1 MDIEKYWDKYMNESL
16 LDIFDETCEFF
27 SQKLPE
33 KVLEE
38 YDVVE
43 VILET
48 KGHHETAKEFDK
60 VLSFIQLIKEKQ
72 PDLYKENFQYLDDT
86 LVEYYCFMNEPD
98 KVDKAFSNFLKHP
111 VHDFDSYLKV
121 FKILIFNSR
130 IDLIDK
136 ALNQNFDEVAQCDKL
151 IGTAEYDLAMAKF
164 YKTLEE
170 LYLDFKSKQIFD
182 KQKFYGTLENFGFDL
197 EIDYLES
204 VEKGICDAEFDHEF
218 FSAQFLNNRKSA
230 MEYLL
235 GHFLKYMHSL
245 GFSFVL
251 SGRIWDKVY
260 ELWESNVNKKQKK
273 PAPEKYFNVHPDK
286 FDKFLARLSGD
297 LFISNTHEMVATLWG
312 SVYIYDFLKEL
323 KIIDDVEFNNFIQAT
338 KKLKGIIIGQNTS
351 GLWNFNF
358 VHKWQKPDSIST
370 VEFIEEEKIFQKSFH
385 VKEREFSLFKPLI
398 SDELENIGELSKY
411 IIDGAKTIKKTP
423 SYDDIFE
430 AIKRNDAPI
439 DSQKKVKPEP
449 EVKYVDP
456 AELGNKVGRN
466 EPCPCGSGKKYK
478 KCCG

>member
-72 PDLYKENFQYLDDT
+72 PDLYKEYFQYLDDT
-86 LVEYYCFMNEPD
+86 LVEYYCFMNEPA
-98 KVDKAFSNFLKHP
+98 KVDEAFSNFLKHP
-111 VHDFDSYLKV
+111 VHDFDTYLRV
-121 FKILIFNSR
+121 FKILIFNGR

-151 IGTAEYDLAMAKF
+151 IGAAEYDMAMAKF
-164 YKTLEE
+164 YLTLEE
-170 LYLDFKSKQIFD
+170 LYLDFKRGQIFD
-182 KQKFYGTLENFGFDL
+182 KQKFYGMLKNFGFDL

-204 VEKGICDAEFDHEF
+204 VEKGICAKDFDNEYF
-218 FSAQFLNNRKSA
+218 FTLFAKNRKSA

-235 GHFLKYMHSL
+235 GHFLKYMHQRN
-245 GFSFVL
+245 FSFVL
-251 SGRIWDKVY
+251 SGRVWDKML
-260 ELWESNVNKKQKK
+260 EFWQTNVNKNQKK
-273 PAPEKYFNVHPDK
+273 PIPEKYFNVHPDK
-286 FDKFLARLSGD
+286 FDKFLVRLSGD
-297 LFISNTHEMVATLWG
+297 IFVSNTHEMVATLWG
-312 SVYIYDFLKEL
+312 SVYVYDFLKEQ
-323 KIIDDVEFNNFIQAT
+323 KVIDDAEFNSFIQAT
-338 KKLKGIIIGQNTS
+338 KKFKGIVIGQKPCD
-351 GLWNFNF
+351 LWNFNF
-358 VHKWQKPDSIST
+358 VHKWEKPNSIST
-370 VEFIEEEKIFQKSFH
+370 VEFIEEEKIFQKSFP
-385 VKEREFSLFKPLI
+385 VKGRDFDSFKSLIL
-398 SDELENIGELSKY
+398 DELESIGELSEY
-411 IIDGAKTIKKTP
+411 IIDGARSVKKTP
-423 SYDDIFE
+423 SYDDILE
-430 AIKRNDAPI
+430 VMKNNDLSL
-439 DSQKKVKPEP
+439 DSPKKEKPEQ

-456 AELGNKVGRN
+456 ADLGNKVGRN